1 MREKRKIL
9 IVLGIVIFVILAA
22 GIIKIIK
29 NVDKKTAQL
38 DEEIK
43 QENPIESS
51 EELEKV
57 NVTGFHLVTYSQ
69 SSKTNSFI
77 KSLEINAVNDA
88 NVKFVIGTIDEDGF
102 VKLRKSFEIACKQG
116 ENTLD
121 LLKERHL
128 IKEGEYL
135 MMDISG
141 QDVLY
146 MQKGETAK
154 SLVQNESNKVSGEMI
169 MQESDFVLP
178 FKYTLEKAQEYN
190 ALVIGNDITTKDGGR
205 GLAAT
210 DEAHDYYTLTKTRL
224 ENMFE
229 KVNMKRINATEWE
242 ENKYTQTRQQ
252 WLAQNLK
259 KADVSNLDL
268 VIFQL
273 GDNYHSTDDFEAS
286 VTELVDGIREY
297 SPNAEMIWVGLWNI
311 NEKIFNH
318 LPGICERL
326 EIEFINISDLAVPEY
341 QSLVSN
347 ASDTNL
353 SALDE
358 VFYPNN
364 EAMQIISNRIIETLK
379 FDF

>member
-1 MREKRKIL
+1 MKEKRKIL
-9 IVLGIVIFVILAA
+9 ILIGILFFIILA
-22 GIIKIIK
+22 ILIMK
-29 NVDKKTAQL
+29 NTNKKVVNL
-38 DEEIK
+38 DEETS
-43 QENPIESS
+43 QENQTENS

-57 NVTGFHLVTYSQ
+57 NVTGYHLVTYSQ

-77 KSLEINAVNDA
+77 KSLEIHAVNDA

-102 VKLRKSFEIACKQG
+102 VKSRKSFEIACKQG
-116 ENTLD
+116 ENTID
-121 LLKERHL
+121 LLEERHL
-128 IKEGEYL
+128 LKEGEYL
-135 MMDISG
+135 LMDISG
-141 QDVLY
+141 QDILY
-146 MQKGETAK
+146 TQKGATAQ
-154 SLVQNESNKVSGEMI
+154 SLVQNESNKVSGEMV
-169 MQESDFVLP
+169 MQESDFILP
-178 FKYTLEKAQEYN
+178 FKYTLEKVQEYN
-190 ALVIGNDITTKDGGR
+190 VLAIGNEITTKDGGK
-205 GLAAT
+205 GMAAT
-210 DEAHDYYTLTKTRL
+210 DEEHDYYTLTKTRL
-224 ENMFE
+224 ENTFE
-229 KVNMKRINATEWE
+229 KLSMNRINATEWE
-242 ENKYTQTRQQ
+242 ENKDTQTRKQ

-273 GDNYHSTDDFEAS
+273 GDNFHETDDFETS

-297 SPNAEMIWVGLWNI
+297 SPNAEMIWLGLWNM
-311 NEKIFNH
+311 NDKIFNH

-341 QSLVSN
+341 QSLTTN

-364 EAMQIISNRIIETLK
+364 EAMQMISNRIVEILK